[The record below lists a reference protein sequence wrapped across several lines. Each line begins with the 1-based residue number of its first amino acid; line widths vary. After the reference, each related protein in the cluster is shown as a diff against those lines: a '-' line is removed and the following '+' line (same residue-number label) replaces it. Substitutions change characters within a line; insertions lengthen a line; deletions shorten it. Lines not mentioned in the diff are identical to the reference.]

1 MPRTTLDRELQAL
14 HELLLA
20 IATLVISSLQQ
31 FLLVLETGDQRTLD
45 GIIALA
51 PTIDSLSMEAE
62 ERTLRLLILQ
72 QPLGGQDLRFLTS
85 ALHIEMDLKRAGTLP
100 VEMAQLIRAQ
110 LLSPESTLSQMRTQ
124 KISLPAEMISA
135 LDEYGYVTEIFV
147 LRGLLDLGKAVQ
159 HLLQETMQAL
169 AQKSVTQSEAVC
181 QECMFMEQRYQYL
194 SQDLMMMLWKAPALS
209 ALQRDASIL
218 QRIAQLLWI
227 AHEMKQLAR
236 YAESICTHIVFIV
249 RGKN

>member
-1 MPRTTLDRELQAL
+1 
-14 HELLLA
+14 
-20 IATLVISSLQQ
+20 
-31 FLLVLETGDQRTLD
+31 
-45 GIIALA
+45 
-51 PTIDSLSMEAE
+51 
-62 ERTLRLLILQ
+62 
-72 QPLGGQDLRFLTS
+72 
-85 ALHIEMDLKRAGTLP
+85 
-100 VEMAQLIRAQ
+100 MAQLIGAQ